1 MSDLSELI
9 KITKNIEKQNTEIIR
24 LLKKIVGEDEND
36 ELSPYKDLLKYTP
49 DFGNL
54 YLTDDDK
61 TPQDSQE
68 EEIENTFQI
77 GNLLENSCDVGEVYF
92 IEDENIFKLSVK
104 NNETMID
111 NLMGDGEPIY
121 FNLQELIANESIKN
135 DSSLDDST
143 VILSVE
149 QSQNLSKTLKICVEQ
164 GAKKAYLPIA
174 TSTQLISAPQFL
186 MKLINLNFYKN
197 EEDLINKLFN

>member
-1 MSDLSELI
+1 MSYLSELI
-9 KITKNIEKQNTEIIR
+9 KITKNIEKQSTEIIR
-24 LLKKIVGEDEND
+24 LLKKMAGEDESD
-36 ELSPYKDLLKYTP
+36 EVSPYMDLLKYTP

-61 TPQDSQE
+61 TPQDNLE

-143 VILSVE
+143 V
-149 QSQNLSKTLKICVEQ
+149 
-164 GAKKAYLPIA
+164 
-174 TSTQLISAPQFL
+174 TQ
-186 MKLINLNFYKN
+186 
-197 EEDLINKLFN
+197 